1 MKMFSLNTLNSQN
14 EMNNMEKKIYSR
26 PTISET
32 RLDSEI
38 NLVLMSPGSESGAC
52 YDNSVPPVQI
62 NCTTGLPLFLDP
74 FKWLK

>member
-1 MKMFSLNTLNSQN
+1 MFSLNTLNSQN

-32 RLDSEI
+32 KLDSEI
-38 NLVLMSPGSESGAC
+38 NLVLMSGGGATEGGAPCEDEFGNTVPCPGF
-52 YDNSVPPVQI
+52 I
-62 NCTTGLPLFLDP
+62 NP